1 MRLATKATETENLF
15 EILANKSPVGL
26 CIVQDGRFCY
36 INSYFSATTGFT
48 LDELVG
54 NDSFVIV
61 FPEDR
66 EAVREN
72 TANPIRDAEGR
83 VVSCLELARDV
94 TKHKQLEETL

>member
-1 MRLATKATETENLF
+1 MRLATKGTETENLF

-66 EAVREN
+66 EAVRGN

-83 VVSCLELARDV
+83 VV
-94 TKHKQLEETL
+94 

>member
-1 MRLATKATETENLF
+1 MRLVTKGTETENLF
-15 EILANKSPVGL
+15 EILANKSPVGV
-26 CIVQDGRFCY
+26 CIMQDGKFCY
-36 INSYFSATTGFT
+36 INSYFSATTGYT